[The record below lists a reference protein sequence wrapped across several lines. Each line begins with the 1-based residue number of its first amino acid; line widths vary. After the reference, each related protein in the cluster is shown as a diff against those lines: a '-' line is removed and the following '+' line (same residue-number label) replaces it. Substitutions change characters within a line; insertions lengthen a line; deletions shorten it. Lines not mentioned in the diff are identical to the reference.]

1 MLSKAHVIAAL
12 EAKRGGFDGFELR
25 MGEELQRYEEALA
38 WLADLGLAYLLQE
51 LEPLKRPGA
60 RPTAERIAGQPI
72 ARPFGQHF
80 ANHQEARAWALG
92 ALQGVTT
99 LAVDGSQITPS
110 HDFSIPV
117 GAVQVGWFEN
127 PHDQGKDYTKDIRFE
142 VLPPD
147 DLAGEVDEVG
157 GYPDLKVN
165 LRRFQLECE
174 VLVEHMRR
182 FAGRAPAPVCFFD
195 GSLVISF
202 AAQMRP
208 ELQRAYLHAVRS
220 LLEAS
225 EETRVPLVGYVD
237 TSYASDLLT
246 MLCCLTQDARP
257 SHLTDG
263 LLLRH
268 KMVWG
273 ERTEAFVCARDDK
286 LFERA
291 NQELDYYQR
300 VHLIYLKTSA
310 ENAPVRLDLPAW
322 LLEGGELERVL
333 DIVRA
338 ECVVGT
344 GYPYAVETVDAVAV
358 ITAAD
363 RERFYRTFQEFIG
376 TLGIDLR
383 YSRKAY
389 SKRTRR

>member
-12 EAKRGGFDGFELR
+12 EAKREGFDGFDLR
-25 MGEELQRYEEALA
+25 TGEELRRYEEALD
-38 WLADLGLAYLLQE
+38 WLADQDVADLLQE

-60 RPTAERIAGQPI
+60 RPTAERTAGQPI
-72 ARPFGQHF
+72 VRPFGQRF
-80 ANHQEARAWALG
+80 ANHQEARAWAMG
-92 ALQGVTT
+92 VLQGVTT

-110 HDFSIPV
+110 RDFTVPV

-127 PHDQGKDYTKDIRFE
+127 PHDQGKDYVKDIRFE

-147 DLAGEVDEVG
+147 DLAGEMDEVG

-182 FAGRAPAPVCFFD
+182 DAGRAPAPVCFFD

-220 LLEAS
+220 LLDTS

-237 TSYASDLLT
+237 TSYASDLVT
-246 MLCCLTQDARP
+246 MLGCLTRDARP
-257 SHLTDG
+257 TNLADG
-263 LLLRH
+263 LLLRRR
-268 KMVWG
+268 MAWG
-273 ERTEAFVCARDDK
+273 DLTEAFVCARDDR

-300 VHLIYLKTSA
+300 VHLVYLKTTA

-322 LLEGGELERVL
+322 LLEAEELERVL

-344 GYPYAVETVDAVAV
+344 GYPYAVETVDALAV
-358 ITAAD
+358 ITVAD
-363 RERFYRTFQEFIG
+363 QERFYRAFQEFME
-376 TLGIDLR
+376 TLNVKLR